1 MTDHI
6 ERSIDIA
13 APIPKVWAALTDH
26 IQFGEWFGASIDTPF
41 RLGEVSRGKIHCMPG
56 KTVPWEATVTAI
68 EPQTRFAYTWHPFAV
83 DPEIDYT
90 AETPT
95 LVEFTLK
102 PIDTGTRLI
111 VRESGFEGV
120 LASRRG
126 EAIRMNTDG
135 WRVQIGNIARYAE
148 ANAAEGQEA
157 NATGTD

>member
-1 MTDHI
+1 MTEYI

-13 APIPKVWAALTDH
+13 PPISRVWAALTDH

-41 RLGEVSRGKIHCMPG
+41 RPGEVSRGTISCMPG

-83 DPEIDYT
+83 DPEIDY
-90 AETPT
+90 AVETPT

-102 PIDTGTRLI
+102 PIDTGTRLV
-111 VRESGFEGV
+111 VRESGFQGV
-120 LASRRG
+120 PTSRRS
-126 EAIRMNTDG
+126 EAFRMNTEG
-135 WRVQIGNIARYAE
+135 WKIQIGNIARYAE
-148 ANAAEGQEA
+148 ASAAEGQEA